1 MPKRLF
7 LFSTMLILVLSACKP
22 ASQPQASPKSTP
34 ASYQPATPVQAV
46 STSPVK
52 STQSAA
58 KIGTVTATGQAASAD
73 CTVVSLQPTPEA
85 TEQSLFPPVTDQDWT
100 QGPKEAYVTILE
112 YGDFQ

>member
-1 MPKRLF
+1 MQKRLSLF
-7 LFSTMLILVLSACKP
+7 LVVLILLLSACRP
-22 ASQPQASPKSTP
+22 ASRPQASPKSTT
-34 ASYQPATPVQAV
+34 ASYQPTAPGQAI

-52 STQSAA
+52 STKSAA
-58 KIGTVTATGQAASAD
+58 KIGTVTANGQAASAD